1 MWILYVTFSIYGN
14 TRDFTDGIH
23 IMHRYT
29 KGVKTMTIKQV
40 NTGAHGRKP
49 RYFIENEGGGTVAHF
64 DSLCTAALV
73 LRYLNGAPMTEE
85 DADMA
90 WDAMQAFDMRNEGK
104 RH

>member
-1 MWILYVTFSIYGN
+1 
-14 TRDFTDGIH
+14 
-23 IMHRYT
+23 
-29 KGVKTMTIKQV
+29 MTIKQV

-49 RYFIENEGGGTVAHF
+49 RYFIENEGGGTVAYF

-104 RH
+104 DIETIDQLYCGGCPHCGIDWMHKGKHSPV

>member
-1 MWILYVTFSIYGN
+1 
-14 TRDFTDGIH
+14 
-23 IMHRYT
+23 
-29 KGVKTMTIKQV
+29 MTIKQV

-90 WDAMQAFDMRNEGK
+90 WDAMQAFDMRNEGRRTGLLLQSTQRK
-104 RH
+104 TQPPFTLM

>member
-1 MWILYVTFSIYGN
+1 
-14 TRDFTDGIH
+14 
-23 IMHRYT
+23 
-29 KGVKTMTIKQV
+29 MTIKQV
-40 NTGAHGRKP
+40 NTGAHGHKT